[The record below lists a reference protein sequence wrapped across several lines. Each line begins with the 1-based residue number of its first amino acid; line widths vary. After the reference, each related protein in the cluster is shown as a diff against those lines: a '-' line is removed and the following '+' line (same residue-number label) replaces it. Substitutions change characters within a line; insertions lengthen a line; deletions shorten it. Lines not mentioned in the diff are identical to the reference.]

1 MDTIQ
6 LTVEQ
11 DHVESLAK
19 VRNPIIAIEE
29 LIWNG
34 LDADATQV
42 DVSLDFNDLGGLVK
56 IRVSDNGR
64 GISRETGIQAFGHL
78 GGSAK
83 SNMHLTPGGRIPQG
97 KSGKGRFRAFG
108 IGGTVTWISRYQS
121 NCEVRRFEIKG
132 RKSYLKQFSIS
143 REDAIQGSNT
153 GVDVTISGIETNFS
167 SLINSSKAAE
177 ELSKRLAMYL
187 YKYPGINITY
197 DGIKVDPGSLQ
208 EHSDSYSLQLLDADG
223 GESEAELTVIEWKTP
238 TERALYFCN
247 ADGFALEECPPG
259 IQAPG
264 FHFTA
269 YLKSML
275 IPNLANDGAFAL
287 NEMHPTVS
295 SIIDSAKQVL
305 RNHFRHRESSR
316 AINLLM
322 KWQEEKIYPYAQS
335 EQDPLKKA
343 EREVFDVCAVKVHE
357 YLPSFEKSDVKNKQ
371 LTFRLIR
378 EALESNPDSLH
389 TILQQVLNLPQDQQ
403 DDLAAILDRTHLAA
417 IINAA
422 KTVVDRLD
430 FVGSLDPLLFGELK
444 PTLLERKHLHRI
456 LAEELW
462 LFGEQYT
469 LGTDDE
475 SLASTLKK
483 HVRILGRTDLITD
496 DFDDVKDLD
505 GKQRILDLMLYR
517 QIPQLQPNRFEHL
530 VVELKRPDYKLGQ
543 KEIGQ
548 IENYAF
554 SVAEDPRFD
563 KEQTKWTFILIGN
576 ELAPFAEQKC
586 RQLGKEFGHIHTSD
600 DGAVNIYVK
609 KWSAVIA
616 EATWRYQFFKRKLE
630 LEVTTA
636 DGLRYLRDKH
646 AGRLPLDQ
654 NAKSAISSDGVW

>member
-1 MDTIQ
+1 MQTIE
-6 LTVEQ
+6 LKVEQ

-42 DVSLDFNDLGGLVK
+42 NVSLELNNLGGLVK
-56 IRVSDNGR
+56 IKVSDNGR
-64 GISRETGIQAFGHL
+64 GISLLTCRKAFGNL

-83 SNMHLTPGGRIPQG
+83 SSMQFTPGGRIPHG

-108 IGGTVTWISRYQS
+108 IGNAVTWTSRYEANGTVQQ
-121 NCEVRRFEIKG
+121 FEIQG
-132 RKSYLKQFSIS
+132 RKSSLKQFSIGDQN
-143 REDAIQGSNT
+143 EIQGSKT
-153 GVDVTISGIETNFS
+153 GVDVTISGIETNYS
-167 SLINSSKAAE
+167 SLMNSNKAAE
-177 ELSKRLAMYL
+177 ELSKRLALYL
-187 YKYPGINITY
+187 RKYPGINITY
-197 DGIKVDPGSLQ
+197 DGIKVDPASLE
-208 EHSDSYSLQLLDADG
+208 EHSESYPLRICDKDG
-223 GESEAELTVIEWKTP
+223 VESEAELTVIEWKTP
-238 TERALYFCN
+238 TERALYFCDE
-247 ADGFALEECPPG
+247 DGFALEECPPG

-269 YLKSML
+269 YVKSSL
-275 IPNLANDGAFAL
+275 IPDLANDGAFAF
-287 NEMHPTVS
+287 EDMHPLVS
-295 SIIDSAKQVL
+295 SITDAAKSVL

-316 AINLLM
+316 AMNLVK
-322 KWQEEKIYPYAQS
+322 KWQDEKIYPYAPT
-335 EQDPLKKA
+335 EQGPLKKA
-343 EREVFDVCAVKVHE
+343 EQEVFDVCAVKVHE
-357 YLPSFEKSDVKNKQ
+357 YLPSFEKSDIKNKQ

-389 TILQQVLNLPQDQQ
+389 AILRQVLNLPQEQQ

-430 FVGSLDPLLFGELK
+430 FVGSLDPLLFGEFK
-444 PTLLERKHLHRI
+444 KTLLERQHLHRI

-469 LGTDDE
+469 LGIDDE
-475 SLASTLKK
+475 SLANTLKK
-483 HVRILGRTDLITD
+483 HIEILGRDDLAPEEC
-496 DFDDVKDLD
+496 DDVKDLE

-530 VVELKRPDYKLGQ
+530 VVELKRPDCKLGQ
-543 KEIGQ
+543 KELGQ

-554 SVAEDPRFD
+554 SVADDARFD
-563 KEQTKWTFILIGN
+563 KERTKWTFILVGN

-586 RQLGKEFGHIHTSD
+586 RQQGKEFGHIYTSD
-600 DGAVNIYVK
+600 DGAVHIHVK
-609 KWSAVIA
+609 KWSTVIA
-616 EATWRYQFFKRKLE
+616 EAKWRYQFFKEKLE

-636 DGLRYLRDKH
+636 DGLRYLRDRH
-646 AGRLPLDQ
+646 VDRLPQDATANRSVS
-654 NAKSAISSDGVW
+654 NA